1 MQEQPEASPRPIR
14 NPSKPR
20 KALEFAHPSEEEFAR
35 VLDFYGIRWEYE
47 PCTFPLAWDDHG
59 NIVEAF
65 SPDFYL
71 VDQEVYIEL
80 TTLRQKL
87 IRIKRRKI
95 RQLLTLYPE
104 IKIKLWNR
112 KDFEWMLRRYGMEEQ
127 SQELVGKGAL
137 HHADR

>member
-1 MQEQPEASPRPIR
+1 MQEQPDASPRPIR

-20 KALEFAHPSEEEFAR
+20 KVLEFAHPSEEEFAR

-47 PCTFPLAWDDHG
+47 PYTFPLAWDDHG

-71 VDQEVYIEL
+71 VDQKVYIEL

-95 RQLLTLYPE
+95 RQLLALYPE
-104 IKIKLWNR
+104 VRIKLWNR

-127 SQELVGKGAL
+127 SQDLVGKEAL
-137 HHADR
+137 NHADH